1 MYAMG
6 ATSVV
11 ANVVAFMVHVNF
23 GSCWTPC
30 LSFVC
35 QKWSYAV
42 AWFSRLSIEAQSE
55 ILRYAMLHLIN
66 KRWGRISKLGQE
78 CYPSTFCRARPPIL
92 LCRYRTFVAALVG
105 RGRSF
110 ARSLPQT
117 ASFPIEQN
125 SRESW
130 VPPSIHPFRPYR
142 RYNDTDDRNGETTT
156 VLNKV

>member
-105 RGRSF
+105 RCRSVV
-110 ARSLPQT
+110 RSLAAADRLLSDRTELP
-117 ASFPIEQN
+117 
-125 SRESW
+125 RKLG
-130 VPPSIHPFRPYR
+130 PSIPSAL
-142 RYNDTDDRNGETTT
+142 TDDITTPMIETERPRRS
-156 VLNKV
+156 